1 MSEGTWDY
9 VVVGAGSAGCV
20 TAARLGDAG
29 YKVLVLEAGGSE
41 TATPWLSIPVGVGK
55 ILQNDRYVWK
65 YFTEPEEQAAG
76 RKIYWPRGKVVGG
89 SSGINGMIWTVG
101 EPAEYDAWADAGC
114 PGWRWSDVEPVLR
127 KLERTRAFGSARGGD
142 GPINIEELHP
152 RDGITEAFLDACA
165 EIGIA
170 RTKDYNAA
178 PYEGAGR
185 LQMSTRRGLRCS
197 AARAFLRPAIKRGN
211 VHLASNALAEQILFE
226 KRRAVGVRFTR
237 DGHSQVV
244 HARYGIVLA
253 AGAIQSPQLLEVSG
267 VGQGRRLQTLGVP
280 VLVDLRGVGENLSD
294 HYHIRMTWRSQGVV
308 TFNQLNNKP
317 WLYGPPAVLELALRG
332 TGPMTYISATAH
344 ALARSSPDLARPDI
358 KIQLHK
364 VSMADRSDFNSRNGV
379 DPFPGISIGF
389 FQLFPQ
395 SRGSVHAQSP
405 CMADAPKIIANYLSA
420 DVDRRVAVRGL
431 HMAREIAARPMLQHY
446 IVEETRPGRD
456 ITDDAA
462 LLDYARRNGQTSYHP
477 VGTCKMG
484 TGPDAVVDAECR
496 VHGVDG
502 LRVIDASIMPHLV
515 SANTNAPAIAIGE
528 KGAQHILR
536 LENRPLEVVT

>member
-1 MSEGTWDY
+1 MGEGTWDHI
-9 VVVGAGSAGCV
+9 VIGAGSAGCV

-55 ILQNDRYVWK
+55 LLQNDRYVWK
-65 YFTEPEEQAAG
+65 FFTEAEEQAAG

-89 SSGINGMIWTVG
+89 SSGVNGMIWAVG
-101 EPAEYDAWADAGC
+101 EPAEYDAWAKADC
-114 PGWRWSDVEPVLR
+114 PGWGWSDIGPVLR
-127 KLERTRAFGSARGGD
+127 RLEDTSAFGSSRGD
-142 GPINIEELHP
+142 GGPISIEELHP

-165 EIGIA
+165 ATGIA
-170 RTKDYNAA
+170 RTNDYNAP
-178 PYEGAGR
+178 PYEGAGA
-185 LQMSTRRGLRCS
+185 LQMSTKRGLRCS

-211 VHLASNALAEQILFE
+211 VQLESGALAHRILFE
-226 KRRAVGVRFTR
+226 GRRAVGVRYTKGSEAEEVR
-237 DGHSQVV
+237 
-244 HARYGIVLA
+244 ARHGVILA

-267 VGQGRRLQTLGVP
+267 IGQGRRLQALGVP
-280 VLVDLRGVGENLSD
+280 VVHDLRGVGENLSD

-317 WLYGPPAVLELALRG
+317 WLYGPPAVIELALRG
-332 TGPMTYISATAH
+332 TGPMSYISATAH
-344 ALARSSPDLARPDI
+344 ALARSSPELSRPDI

-364 VSMADRSDFNSRNGV
+364 VSMADRSDFKSRNGV
-379 DPFPGISIGF
+379 DPFPGVSIGF
-389 FQLFPQ
+389 FQMFPK

-405 CMADAPKIIANYLSA
+405 QMSDTPKIVANYLAAEA
-420 DVDRRVAVRGL
+420 DRAVAVRGL
-431 HMAREIAARPMLQHY
+431 QMARGIAAQPMLKRY
-446 IVEETRPGRD
+446 IVEETRPGSAV
-456 ITDDAA
+456 TDNDA

-484 TGPDAVVDAECR
+484 RDADAVVDAECR

-502 LRVIDASIMPHLV
+502 LRVIDASVMPHLV

-528 KGAQHILR
+528 RGAQLILR
-536 LENRPLEVVT
+536 AENRPIVVAR